1 MLLYERAEKKGG
13 KATHTVLPLSD
24 AAVIRDAIGDEL
36 ADQVIITIIT
46 SSSSRPRQKEE
57 GRKHRA
63 RESEDRGR
71 RPARARLCASER

>member
-13 KATHTVLPLSD
+13 KATRTVLPLSD

-36 ADQVIITIIT
+36 ADQVSITIIT
-46 SSSSRPRQKEE
+46 SSSSTRPRQKEE
-57 GRKHRA
+57 GRKTRA

-71 RPARARLCASER
+71 RPARARL